1 MRIHV
6 ENGMA
11 LAVKSSLVGVVDASL
26 ANGSPCFVLQINVLG
41 KDGVGGNILCV
52 KFRIGGIAVHQCRK
66 PEEVAGIP
74 DLIDPILQFCR
85 LIESAFTE
93 AVGIVA
99 VGVHC
104 LVGVVIGIG
113 QSKNIGIVEI
123 DDFLVISIGDGVA
136 NSLGH
141 VALFHASRDTLEEE
155 QVGGPG
161 GACVAVGH
169 IHQIVFTVQR
179 YDIPHMAARAG
190 AALHDAVD
198 GVAGNPGQI
207 AQVLECLGIALAD
220 HVGGGIPVKD
230 IDQLPGIAVGRA
242 LGIGSF
248 VVITGQVTDSIL
260 VGQQFFIGGFVLVL
274 GHNLLGLGQSSLGR
288 TGFGGIHPIGRTIA
302 VGLGNSH
309 LQGDSCYGDFSV
321 FREKT
326 VRRFDTGS
334 FVKPVQIGGA
344 VYQQTV
350 YHLAEVGHF
359 IPCFTKCGG
368 EVRVSEILDS
378 QLLIGP
384 GMFKVQ
390 NNLFRTALFAL
401 GHLLN
406 ICPEGVVDG
415 QLVRIQGVSDCT
427 PVGHRGR
434 HTVGVHLLLQIE
446 GKQLFVIGQA
456 SIGGVY
462 RDFLLKH
469 FFLGHVLP
477 GRSRRVL
484 GFLLGLRCRRLLLD
498 RIRRFHGGHL
508 LRRCGRD
515 RRRRIFQ
522 RINRQGAHQDR
533 PCQQNAEQTFF
544 HDKPPLISQQKSGFF
559 RFSMLTKPHFS
570 TPGCKKSI
578 FTIITLLYPVRNR
591 LIAHFPVYFLCK
603 MCKKSPSPCGD
614 RGEFFIKSNT
624 KAAAMPACPRCTG

>member
-1 MRIHV
+1 M
-6 ENGMA
+6 
-11 LAVKSSLVGVVDASL
+11 
-26 ANGSPCFVLQINVLG
+26 
-41 KDGVGGNILCV
+41 
-52 KFRIGGIAVHQCRK
+52 
-66 PEEVAGIP
+66 
-74 DLIDPILQFCR
+74 
-85 LIESAFTE
+85 
-93 AVGIVA
+93 
-99 VGVHC
+99 GVHC

-198 GVAGNPGQI
+198 GVAGNSGQI

-288 TGFGGIHPIGRTIA
+288 TGFGGAHTVEIARIRPIPLGHRHTDHIGGDRYRISGCGQTI
-302 VGLGNSH
+302 
-309 LQGDSCYGDFSV
+309 GDLY
-321 FREKT
+321 T
-326 VRRFDTGS
+326 VR
-334 FVKPVQIGGA
+334 FVKPVQLGRAIHQQA
-344 VYQQTV
+344 VYHKT
-350 YHLAEVGHF
+350 YIEFPGHGFFHRSF
-359 IPCFTKCGG
+359 IPAGKAQF
-368 EVRVSEILDS
+368 
-378 QLLIGP
+378 LIGP
-384 GMFKVQ
+384 GRDKDHRNSFCPGH
-390 NNLFRTALFAL
+390 FTP
-401 GHLLN
+401 GHLSRKVLN
-406 ICPEGVVDG
+406 PIINPLLI
-415 QLVRIQGVSDCT
+415 LVQGVSGCT

-456 SIGGVY
+456 GIGGVY

-469 FFLGHVLP
+469 LFLGHVLP

-508 LRRCGRD
+508 LRRRGRD

-533 PCQQNAEQTFF
+533 PCQQDAEQTFF
-544 HDKPPLISQQKSGFF
+544 HDKPPLISQQKAV
-559 RFSMLTKPHFS
+559 FSAFPCLPNHTFPH
-570 TPGCKKSI
+570 
-578 FTIITLLYPVRNR
+578 
-591 LIAHFPVYFLCK
+591 
-603 MCKKSPSPCGD
+603 
-614 RGEFFIKSNT
+614 RGAKVNFYYYNT
-624 KAAAMPACPRCTG
+624 FVSRQK